1 MSQISPTSNPWTDEE
16 TVRFLRLRMKTFW
29 NMDYFQ
35 RVILPLLDFPPNGHI
50 LDVGCGNGGLSLLL
64 AELRPDLHITGVE
77 FEADPVA
84 DAAAF
89 AARHGLS
96 QLHFEQGD
104 AHQLRFAE
112 GAFDGAVCQTVLTHV
127 RDAPTVVG
135 EMARVLK
142 PGGVFFAAEYT
153 ESGAITGYDTI
164 HEDKRDEAWHREHYR
179 ISQLNRKGKLALGR
193 GDDTVG
199 VRVPLLATQAGL
211 DVYDVRLNDRAM
223 HVFPPYRHEKQ
234 RKYLELSKLYH
245 APDADDRWFNLT
257 LEIILAG
264 GGTEADAR
272 WYYAATDNA
281 GILQAIEAG
290 TFTAT
295 GAFALYLTFAR
306 KPLAKENLTK
316 LPSLELAGQVAIV
329 TD

>member
-1 MSQISPTSNPWTDEE
+1 MSQTTPNPWTDDE
-16 TVRFLRLRMKTFW
+16 TARFLRLRMKTFW
-29 NMDYFQ
+29 NTDYFQ
-35 RVILPLLDFPPNGHI
+35 RIILPLLDFPPNGHI
-50 LDVGCGNGGLSLLL
+50 LDVGCGNGGLCFLL
-64 AELRPDLHITGVE
+64 AELRPDLQMTGVD
-77 FEADPVA
+77 FEANPAA
-84 DAAAF
+84 DATAF
-89 AARHGLS
+89 AERHGLS

-112 GAFDGAVCQTVLTHV
+112 DAFDGAVCQTVLTHV
-127 RDAPTVVG
+127 RAAPTVIG

-142 PGGVFFAAEYT
+142 PGGVFFTAEYT
-153 ESGAITGYDTI
+153 EGGAITGYDNI
-164 HEDKRDEAWHREHYR
+164 HADKRDEAWNREHYR
-179 ISQLNRKGKLALGR
+179 ISQLYRKGKQALGR

-245 APDADDRWFNLT
+245 APATDNRWFDLT
-257 LEIILAG
+257 LETILAG

-272 WYYAATDNA
+272 WYYAATDSA
-281 GILQAIEAG
+281 GILQAIEDG

-306 KPLAKENLTK
+306 KP
-316 LPSLELAGQVAIV
+316 
-329 TD
+329 

>member
-1 MSQISPTSNPWTDEE
+1 MSAQTPTHNPWKDDE
-16 TVRFLRLRMKTFW
+16 TARFLRLRMKTFW

-35 RVILPLLDFPPNGHI
+35 HIILPLLNFPAGGHI
-50 LDVGCGNGGLSLLL
+50 LDVGCGNGGVCFLL
-64 AELRPDLHITGVE
+64 AELRPDLRITGVD
-77 FEADPVA
+77 FEPKPIA

-89 AARHGLS
+89 AERHGLS
-96 QLHFEQGD
+96 QLQFEQGD

-112 GAFDGAVCQTVLTHV
+112 GTFDGVLCQTVLTHV

-142 PGGVFFAAEYT
+142 VGGVFFTAEYT
-153 ESGAITGYDTI
+153 ESGAITSYDNI
-164 HEDKRDEAWHREHYR
+164 HVDKRDEAWLREHYR
-179 ISQLNRKGKLALGR
+179 ISQIYRKGKQVLGR

-234 RKYLELSKLYH
+234 QNYLELSKLYH
-245 APDADDRWFNLT
+245 APATDDRWFNLT
-257 LEIILAG
+257 LETILAG

-272 WYYAATDNA
+272 WYYAATDSA

-306 KPLAKENLTK
+306 KP
-316 LPSLELAGQVAIV
+316 SLEKSSKGFP
-329 TD
+329 